1 MNDLIFCTGF
11 KGGIGKSFM
20 TAAVVD
26 YLSSKN
32 DNIVVVDT
40 DSTIPDVFKTRFQV
54 QSATPS
60 PWVLASSKKTS

>member
-40 DSTIPDVFKTRFQV
+40 DSTIPDVFKTFKETYKTYEIGWKKR
-54 QSATPS
+54 TP
-60 PWVLASSKKTS
+60 

>member
-40 DSTIPDVFKTRFQV
+40 DSTIPDISETLIRAFFILF
-54 QSATPS
+54 P
-60 PWVLASSKKTS
+60 PVLFF

>member
-40 DSTIPDVFKTRFQV
+40 DSTIPDVFKTFKETEIGWKKR
-54 QSATPS
+54 TP
-60 PWVLASSKKTS
+60 

>member
-32 DNIVVVDT
+32 DNIVCDSFNGDT
-40 DSTIPDVFKTRFQV
+40 KR
-54 QSATPS
+54 
-60 PWVLASSKKTS
+60 